1 VYDLIKAI
9 EESLLKKED
18 PNATGTLE
26 GLAVFNQERTDKQ
39 RIGGKVVGGIFKP
52 KSVFDIQR
60 EDKSIGSGRVTTMR
74 QAKREVFQVEAGNE
88 CGLLVS
94 SPHPIQV
101 GDILVIKIV
110 P

>member
-1 VYDLIKAI
+1 
-9 EESLLKKED
+9 
-18 PNATGTLE
+18 
-26 GLAVFNQERTDKQ
+26 
-39 RIGGKVVGGIFKP
+39 
-52 KSVFDIQR
+52 
-60 EDKSIGSGRVTTMR
+60 MR